1 MRMKASM
8 ILGWLLVGLLLAPAV
23 GPAAAMPQ
31 DATTSDV
38 ADVQAAEDVESGV
51 ESPVSNPEVGEAPVL
66 DESRFLLGDW
76 GDWRTAWAAQG
87 ISFDVQ
93 WTQYAQGVVDGGTDT
108 SFRYG
113 GTLDYLIEFDLG
125 AMDVLPGAFVRVLA
139 ESRYGESVN
148 GDTGGLLPANTDL
161 SFPLTDVL
169 DDNVALTVT
178 ELSFVQFLSLSFGVV
193 LGKFQTLDGDANEF
207 ASGRGRS
214 QFLNASLVFNPVTSL
229 MVPYSTLGGG
239 VVVLPAPNVT
249 IVSLVSNTTD
259 SSTTTGF
266 GDIGDGWT
274 WTTAAQFQ
282 YRFGG
287 PPGGQNVAFI
297 YAADNTF
304 LNFNRSGIFPDGVL
318 LAAEDDTWA
327 AYWSGWQY
335 LHTPDEVPD
344 RIDVNDG
351 RADLRGVGLFARFGI
366 ADDDTNPIAWSFSAG
381 LGGRGILPGRDDDT
395 FGLGFAYT
403 DIDRGAF
410 ASALG
415 FDEEAY
421 GFEAF
426 YNIALT
432 QSVALTLDA
441 QVIDP
446 VIDGVDTATI
456 LGARLNIR
464 F

>member
-1 MRMKASM
+1 MKPSM
-8 ILGWLLVGLLLAPAV
+8 NLRWILGGLCLGFHL

-38 ADVQAAEDVESGV
+38 ADVQASEDVESGV

-66 DESRFLLGDW
+66 DESTFLLGDW
-76 GDWRTAWAAQG
+76 GDWRSARAAEG

-93 WTQYAQGVVDGGTDT
+93 WTQHAQGVVDGGTDT

-125 AMDVLPGAFVRVLA
+125 AMDVLPGAFVKVLA

-148 GDTGGLLPANTDL
+148 GDTGGLLPASTDL
-161 SFPLTDVL
+161 SFPLTDLL

-178 ELSFVQFLSLSFGVV
+178 ELSFAQFLSPSFGVV

-249 IVSLVSNTTD
+249 IVSMVSNTTD
-259 SSTTTGF
+259 ASTTTGF
-266 GDIGDGWT
+266 SDIGDGWT
-274 WTTAAQFQ
+274 WTTEAQFQ

-287 PPGGQNVAFI
+287 LPGGQNVAFI

-318 LAAEDDTWA
+318 LVSEDDTWA

-344 RIDVNDG
+344 RIDITDG

-426 YNIALT
+426 YNIAMAPG
-432 QSVALTLDA
+432 VALTLDG
-441 QVIDP
+441 QVINP
-446 VIDGVDTATI
+446 VFDGVETATI